1 MLVKTGFKTSFDT
14 ILKKT
19 YDKQVKRRPRNIH
32 GPDPSGTP
40 FQVNENRAHGMKKMP
55 LWSSVLLILLL
66 ATPASGGNACSDQ
79 DREKAFSAGREKMVE
94 GQLKVRGLRDSRVL
108 TAMGQVRR
116 HCFVP
121 AALQDQAYGDHPLPI
136 GSGQT
141 ISQPYIVALMSEL
154 LELKGK
160 EKVLEVG
167 TGSGYQA
174 AVLAELTAQV
184 YTIEIV
190 PSLAFSAKERLLRLG
205 VKNVSV
211 RAGDGYLGWPE
222 EAPFDAIMV
231 TAAPDHI
238 PGPLVEQL
246 KEGGRMIL
254 PVGTYPYQE
263 LKKGVK
269 RSGKLTVTDVLP
281 VLFVPMTGDGVRQK
295 R

>member
-1 MLVKTGFKTSFDT
+1 
-14 ILKKT
+14 
-19 YDKQVKRRPRNIH
+19 
-32 GPDPSGTP
+32 
-40 FQVNENRAHGMKKMP
+40 MKKKH
-55 LWSSVLLILLL
+55 LLASVLLILLL
-66 ATPASGGNACSDQ
+66 AVPLDAGNPCLDK
-79 DREKAFSAGREKMVE
+79 DREKAYSARRERMVE
-94 GQLKVRGLRDSRVL
+94 GQLKSRGIRDARVL
-108 TAMGQVRR
+108 TALGQVRR

-121 AALQDQAYGDHPLPI
+121 PELQDQAYGDHPLPI
-136 GSGQT
+136 GAGQT

-154 LELKGK
+154 LELKGR

-174 AVLAELTAQV
+174 AVLAELTAKV

-190 PSLAFSAKERLLRLG
+190 PTLAFSSKERLARLG

-246 KEGGRMIL
+246 KEGGRMVL
-254 PVGTYPYQE
+254 PVGTYPYQQ
-263 LKKGVK
+263 LKKGLK
-269 RSGKLTVTDVLP
+269 QSGKLTITDVLP